1 VLFVYCFYLGVTLPK
16 VLANA
21 AAARW
26 LDNGLGVV
34 AALAL
39 LVPVEY
45 LYVSGRLWLRYKFL
59 VDALVSFHLIAFVL
73 LRLDS
78 GARLL
83 ERPALVRL
91 GDVSYSFYCCAM
103 PVLLLVACALLTVV
117 PAAVATSDL
126 GATGIVLAS
135 TGLTVAIA
143 LA

>member
-1 VLFVYCFYLGVTLPK
+1 
-16 VLANA
+16 
-21 AAARW
+21 
-26 LDNGLGVV
+26 
-34 AALAL
+34 
-39 LVPVEY
+39 
-45 LYVSGRLWLRYKFL
+45 
-59 VDALVSFHLIAFVL
+59 VL